1 MTGMCRHFL
10 IGIETHLK
18 KGEKN
23 NFLPVETKSL
33 TMFLK
38 MHCTAYVAFFFF
50 FLVSQTIHTECHKG
64 SVHE

>member
-10 IGIETHLK
+10 IGIETHSK

-33 TMFLK
+33 TMFFKNAL
-38 MHCTAYVAFFFF
+38 HRLCCFFF